1 MVCICVVCVHVFA
14 YEYCVL
20 CVYAHICG
28 IIICGISVHLCVYMN
43 VNAWCLH
50 DMYGLCAC
58 ISINVYVW
66 CECVEMQCV
75 VLVNACECVYVCG
88 ICVYVMYMH
97 VFDVCL

>member
-1 MVCICVVCVHVFA
+1 VYVWCVVWCV
-14 YEYCVL
+14 
-20 CVYAHICG
+20 CVYVNVCDV
-28 IIICGISVHLCVYMN
+28 CLSVHLCVYMN